1 MRGSDAVDVA
11 IHADQPAPTWDVGLT
26 HPMELAQA
34 AAALLAA
41 VTLAAVMLAAVTLAA
56 VTLAVVSVLLST
68 MLVAGTVPTQLF
80 KQVLHPAA
88 P

>member
-41 VTLAAVMLAAVTLAA
+41 VTLAAV
-56 VTLAVVSVLLST
+56 TLAVVSVLLST

>member
-41 VTLAAVMLAAVTLAA
+41 VTLAAVMLAAVTLA
-56 VTLAVVSVLLST
+56 VVSVLLST